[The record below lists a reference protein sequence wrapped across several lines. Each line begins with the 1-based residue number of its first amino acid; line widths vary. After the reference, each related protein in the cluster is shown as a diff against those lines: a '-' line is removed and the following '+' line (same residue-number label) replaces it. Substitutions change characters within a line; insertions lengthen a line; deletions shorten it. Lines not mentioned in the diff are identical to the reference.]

1 MSFTSRCQT
10 ALASTIVATLLG
22 LAFAVAVVTLVLI
35 LGRFEIA
42 KHTCDISLKHYENLQ
57 EEKPAAKETIGKT
70 YLIGAVKVS
79 K

>member
-1 MSFTSRCQT
+1 M
-10 ALASTIVATLLG
+10 ATLLG

-42 KHTCDISLKHYENLQ
+42 KHACDISLKHYENLYRKN
-57 EEKPAAKETIGKT
+57 KPVAKKTIGKT
-70 YLIGAVKVS
+70 YPVGAVKVF